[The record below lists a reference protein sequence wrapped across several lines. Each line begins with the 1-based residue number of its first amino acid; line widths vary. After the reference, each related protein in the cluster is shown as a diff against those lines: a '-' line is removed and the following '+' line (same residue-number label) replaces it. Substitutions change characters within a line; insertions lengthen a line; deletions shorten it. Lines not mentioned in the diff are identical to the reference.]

1 MSGDEDQ
8 SQKTEEPSQKKLLE
22 ARKKGQVFSSRE
34 VNNLLIL
41 FSAFLI
47 FAVLSTYMGDV
58 SLKGLRVYLEQA
70 SDFDMSGGAVHDILM
85 DGVYLIFKILSLP
98 LLFIIIAAIIGP
110 ASQVGFLISADN
122 LSPKLER
129 ISLIKGMERLF
140 SSKAIVE
147 FLKGLLKITLTG
159 FVAFLVIWPFLAN
172 LKGYPGVDIVLA
184 LKQFKILMVKF
195 LIAIISVMAL
205 IAGLD
210 YFYQRAQFMKKMM
223 MSRQEQKEEYKQSE
237 GDPHIKSK
245 LRQIRQ
251 EKSRHRMMAEVPNA
265 DVIVTN
271 PTHYSVAISY
281 KAEKMGAPIVVAKGV
296 NEVALRIRE
305 IAKEHN
311 IAMVENKP
319 LARGLYASVDL
330 DEEIPEEYYK
340 AVAKIISYVFNL
352 QHKKPR

>member
-1 MSGDEDQ
+1 M
-8 SQKTEEPSQKKLLE
+8 
-22 ARKKGQVFSSRE
+22 
-34 VNNLLIL
+34 L

-47 FAVLSTYMGDV
+47 FSVFSTYMGDI
-58 SLKGLRVYLEQA
+58 SLRGLRVYLEQA
-70 SDFDMSGGAVHDILM
+70 SDFDMSGGAVHDILL
-85 DGVYLIFKILSLP
+85 DGLYLIFKILGLP
-98 LLFIIIAAIIGP
+98 MLVIIIAALIGP
-110 ASQVGFLISADN
+110 VSQVGFMLSSDN
-122 LSPKLER
+122 LAPKLER

-147 FLKGLLKITLTG
+147 FLKGLFKIFLTG

-172 LKGYPGVDIVLA
+172 LKGYPGVDIVLS

-237 GDPHIKSK
+237 GDPQIKSK

-251 EKSRHRMMAEVPNA
+251 EKARQRMMSEVPNA
-265 DVIVTN
+265 DVIINN

-281 KAEKMGAPIVVAKGV
+281 KAEKMQAPIVVAKGV
-296 NEVALRIRE
+296 DDIAMRIRD
-305 IAKEHN
+305 IAKENN

-330 DEEIPEEYYK
+330 GEEIPEEFYK
-340 AVAKIISYVFNL
+340 AVAKVISYVFNL